1 VTPIRVYSANEARA
15 MDIELAAAAQ
25 LAQNPGGQPAP
36 SGMIEA
42 LRRRTAR

>member
-1 VTPIRVYSANEARA
+1 